1 MPTWKFDTQTVVMIV
16 GWVLTVAGLY
26 FGLTSK
32 LDMQAV
38 SIATLTEQARTS
50 DTNERALERAVLE
63 LTITLRAKEI
73 IK

>member
-16 GWVLTVAGLY
+16 GWALTVAGLY

-50 DTNERALERAVLE
+50 DANERALERALIE
-63 LTITLRAKEI
+63 LTVTLREL